1 MDMKLEVVVLPV
13 ADVDRTKHFYKTL
26 GWREDADIVFGA
38 SRVVQL
44 TPPGSSASV
53 HFGTGITDAAP
64 GSVRGT
70 YLVVEDI
77 EAARAEL
84 AGHGVDVG
92 EVFHRDATGAFAP
105 GVHPGR
111 GTYSSFASFSDPD
124 GNTWLLQEITTRFP
138 GRTAGVTYRSTEE
151 LERALRRAAAAHGE
165 HEKET
170 GQYDEEWPVWY
181 ARYLAAHA
189 GGHDDA

>member
-26 GWREDADIVFGA
+26 GWREDADIDFGT

-44 TPPGSSASV
+44 TPPGSAASV
-53 HFGTGITDAAP
+53 HFGAGITDAAP

-70 YLVVEDI
+70 YLVVADI

-84 AGHGVDVG
+84 IGHGVDVS
-92 EVFHRDATGAFAP
+92 EVFHRDESGAFAP

-111 GTYSSFASFSDPD
+111 GTYASFASFADPD
-124 GNTWLLQEITTRFP
+124 GNTWLLQEITTRFA
-138 GRTAGVTYRSTEE
+138 GRTTGVAYGSAEE
-151 LERALRRAAAAHGE
+151 LEQALRGVAAAHGE

-170 GQYDEEWPVWY
+170 GRYDEEWPGWY
-181 ARYLAAHA
+181 ARYMAEHQN
-189 GGHDDA
+189 G